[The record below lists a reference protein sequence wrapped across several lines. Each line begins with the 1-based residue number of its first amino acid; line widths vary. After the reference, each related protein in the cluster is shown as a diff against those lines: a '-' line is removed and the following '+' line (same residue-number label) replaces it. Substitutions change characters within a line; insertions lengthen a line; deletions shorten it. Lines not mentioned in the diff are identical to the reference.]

1 MKIPAHKTVDSGS
14 EEEGAE
20 KCAEDEEEELE
31 LDVELTEALQKGEA
45 IIESERTSIS
55 NGGFLLRRRVESAI
69 AFAVSD
75 SNQVKRRHFP
85 TT

>member
-31 LDVELTEALQKGEA
+31 LDVELTEAL
-45 IIESERTSIS
+45 
-55 NGGFLLRRRVESAI
+55 
-69 AFAVSD
+69 
-75 SNQVKRRHFP
+75 
-85 TT
+85 